1 MNFVKPRT
9 GQCNLKMEETI
20 IFIALIAAVL
30 LMVMFTFYMCLN
42 VMEEQYELLYAR
54 IKHLETELA
63 VLRSR
68 RSNSADDF
76 VEEFADK
83 KTD

>member
-1 MNFVKPRT
+1 
-9 GQCNLKMEETI
+9 MEETI

-30 LMVMFTFYMCLN
+30 LLVMFTFYMCLN

-83 KTD
+83 KDD